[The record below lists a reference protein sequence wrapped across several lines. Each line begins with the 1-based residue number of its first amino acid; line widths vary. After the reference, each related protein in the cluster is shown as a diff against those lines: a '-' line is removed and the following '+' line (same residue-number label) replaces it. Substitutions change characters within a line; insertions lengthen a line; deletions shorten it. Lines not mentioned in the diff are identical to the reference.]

1 MIIVTNIKTV
11 NPEKR
16 DEAVAEMMKMSKI
29 SRQVSGIT
37 RYGFYADLDD
47 PNTFRF
53 YAEFESV
60 EVIKTQHQSQ
70 HFKAFVEAAKAIGVT
85 TSGGLA
91 SAYTPFSDDAF

>member
-16 DEAVAEMMKMSKI
+16 DEAVAEMKKITKI
-29 SRQVSGIT
+29 SRQVSGII

-47 PNTFRF
+47 VNTFRF

-60 EVIKTQHQSQ
+60 DTFKTQHQSQ
-70 HFKAFVEAAKAIGVT
+70 HFKAFVEVEKTIGIT
-85 TSGGLA
+85 TSNGIG
-91 SAYTPFSDDAF
+91 SYYTPISD